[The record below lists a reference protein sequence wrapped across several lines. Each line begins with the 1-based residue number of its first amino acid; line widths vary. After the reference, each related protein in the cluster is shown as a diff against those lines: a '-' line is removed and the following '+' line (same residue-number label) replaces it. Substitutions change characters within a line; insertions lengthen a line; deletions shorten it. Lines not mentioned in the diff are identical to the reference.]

1 MNIYNITD
9 ASGDILSKYDIN
21 EMLEDIG
28 ISKEAI
34 EEGTSEAIEADAE
47 KNHIDLTKLL
57 DIANKHGCSEVNGSS
72 DTAKADYEN
81 QLKTLGIPADVIAK
95 GNDAIQAY
103 AAKNGIKLPSSNGT
117 QLNLVS

>member
-21 EMLEDIG
+21 EMLEDLG

-34 EEGTSEAIEADAE
+34 DEDTSEAIEADAE
-47 KNHIDLTKLL
+47 KNHIDLTKL
-57 DIANKHGCSEVNGSS
+57 INMASEHGNNEVSGSA
-72 DTAKADYEN
+72 DTAKVDYEN
-81 QLKTLGIPADVIAK
+81 QLATLGIPVDVIAK

-103 AAKNGIKLPSSNGT
+103 ALKNGIKLPSSNGT